1 MKGVYMNSN
10 TYVVQKGDTLY
21 GISKQFN
28 TSMQRLRELN
38 NLSSDILTIGKVLIV
53 SPNSDSNPSECVTYT
68 VKKGDSLYS
77 IAKQYNST
85 VDAIKRYNNL
95 TSNNLSIG
103 QKLKLPCYMKDND
116 NTTMPNFVMYTVKAG
131 DSLYSIAQQYNTTVD
146 KIKSDNKLTSN
157 TLSIGQVLM
166 IADKTTDATVEECFG
181 EDEVLEE
188 DYVIY
193 VVKPGDNLYSIARKY
208 DTIVSELK
216 RLNNLTSNNLSV
228 GQELKIPNERRIYVV
243 KRGDSLYSIANMF
256 NTTVSAIKSKNNLTT
271 NNLSIGQE
279 LII

>member
-1 MKGVYMNSN
+1 MNSN

-157 TLSIGQVLM
+157 TLSIGQVFM

-208 DTIVSELK
+208 DTTVSELK

>member
-1 MKGVYMNSN
+1 
-10 TYVVQKGDTLY
+10 
-21 GISKQFN
+21 
-28 TSMQRLRELN
+28 MQRLRELN

-208 DTIVSELK
+208 DTTVSELK

>member
-1 MKGVYMNSN
+1 MNSN

-38 NLSSDILTIGKVLIV
+38 NLSSDILAIGKVLIV

-166 IADKTTDATVEECFG
+166 IADKTTDAIVEECFG

-208 DTIVSELK
+208 DTTVSELK

>member
-131 DSLYSIAQQYNTTVD
+131 DSLYSITQQYNTTVD

-208 DTIVSELK
+208 DTTVSELK

>member
-1 MKGVYMNSN
+1 MNSN

-208 DTIVSELK
+208 DTTVSELK

-228 GQELKIPNERRIYVV
+228 GQELKIPNERRVYVV

>member
-1 MKGVYMNSN
+1 MNSN

-131 DSLYSIAQQYNTTVD
+131 DSLYSIAQQYNTSVD

-208 DTIVSELK
+208 DTTVSELK

>member
-116 NTTMPNFVMYTVKAG
+116 NTTMPNFVMYTVKTG

-208 DTIVSELK
+208 DTTVSELK

>member
-1 MKGVYMNSN
+1 MNNN

-21 GISKQFN
+21 GISRQFN

-38 NLSSDILTIGKVLIV
+38 NLSSDNLSIGQVLIV
-53 SPNSDSNPSECVTYT
+53 SANSDSNPSECVVYT

-77 IAKQYNST
+77 IAREYNSS

-103 QKLKLPCYMKDND
+103 QKLKMPCYMDDTD
-116 NTTMPNFVMYTVKAG
+116 NTTKPNFIMYTVKAG
-131 DSLYSIAQQYNTTVD
+131 DSLYSIAQKYGTTVD
-146 KIKSDNKLTSN
+146 KIKSDNKLSSN

-166 IADKTTDATVEECFG
+166 LDDNTKDEVVEECFG
-181 EDEVLEE
+181 EELVEDE
-188 DYVIY
+188 DYIVY
-193 VVKPGDNLYSIARKY
+193 VVKSGDNLYSIARKY
-208 DTIVSELK
+208 NTSVSEIK
-216 RLNNLTSNNLSV
+216 SLNNLTSNNLSI
-228 GQELKIPNERRIYVV
+228 GQELKIPSSGSVYVV
-243 KRGDSLYSIANMF
+243 KRGDSLYSIAKMF
-256 NTTVSAIKSKNNLTT
+256 NTTVNSIKSKNNLTS

>member
-208 DTIVSELK
+208 DTTVSELK
-216 RLNNLTSNNLSV
+216 KLNNLTSNNLSV

>member
-1 MKGVYMNSN
+1 MNSN

-116 NTTMPNFVMYTVKAG
+116 NTTMPNFVMYTVKTG

-208 DTIVSELK
+208 DTTVSELK

>member
-1 MKGVYMNSN
+1 MNSN

-53 SPNSDSNPSECVTYT
+53 SPNSDRNPSECVTYT

-166 IADKTTDATVEECFG
+166 IGDKTTDATVEECFG

-208 DTIVSELK
+208 DTTVSELK

-228 GQELKIPNERRIYVV
+228 GQELKIPNKRRIYVV

>member
-1 MKGVYMNSN
+1 MNSN

-28 TSMQRLRELN
+28 TSMQKLRELN

-53 SPNSDSNPSECVTYT
+53 SPNSDRNPSECVTYT

-146 KIKSDNKLTSN
+146 KIKSDNKLASN
-157 TLSIGQVLM
+157 NLSIGQVLM

-208 DTIVSELK
+208 DTTVSELK

-228 GQELKIPNERRIYVV
+228 GQELKIPNKRRIYVV

>member
-38 NLSSDILTIGKVLIV
+38 NLSSDILTIGIVLIV

-193 VVKPGDNLYSIARKY
+193 VVKPGDNLYSIARKC
-208 DTIVSELK
+208 DTTVSELK

>member
-28 TSMQRLRELN
+28 TSMQKLRELN

-53 SPNSDSNPSECVTYT
+53 SPNSDRNPSECVTYT

-146 KIKSDNKLTSN
+146 KIKSDNKLASN
-157 TLSIGQVLM
+157 NLSIGQVLM

-208 DTIVSELK
+208 DTTVSELK

-228 GQELKIPNERRIYVV
+228 GQELKIPNKRRIYVV

>member
-1 MKGVYMNSN
+1 
-10 TYVVQKGDTLY
+10 
-21 GISKQFN
+21 
-28 TSMQRLRELN
+28 
-38 NLSSDILTIGKVLIV
+38 
-53 SPNSDSNPSECVTYT
+53 
-68 VKKGDSLYS
+68 
-77 IAKQYNST
+77 
-85 VDAIKRYNNL
+85 
-95 TSNNLSIG
+95 
-103 QKLKLPCYMKDND
+103 MKDND

-208 DTIVSELK
+208 DTTVSELK

>member
-28 TSMQRLRELN
+28 TSMQKLRELN

-53 SPNSDSNPSECVTYT
+53 SPNSDRNPSECVTYT

-146 KIKSDNKLTSN
+146 KIKSDNKLPSN
-157 TLSIGQVLM
+157 NLSIGQVLM

-208 DTIVSELK
+208 DTTVSELK
-216 RLNNLTSNNLSV
+216 RLNNLTTNNLSV

>member
-1 MKGVYMNSN
+1 MNSN

-146 KIKSDNKLTSN
+146 KIKSDNKLASN
-157 TLSIGQVLM
+157 NLSIGQVLM

-208 DTIVSELK
+208 DTTVSELK

>member
-1 MKGVYMNSN
+1 MNSN

-166 IADKTTDATVEECFG
+166 IADKTTDATIEECFG

-208 DTIVSELK
+208 DTTVSELK

>member
-1 MKGVYMNSN
+1 MNSN

-28 TSMQRLRELN
+28 TSMQKLRELN

-146 KIKSDNKLTSN
+146 KIKSDNKLASN
-157 TLSIGQVLM
+157 NLSIGQVLM

-208 DTIVSELK
+208 DTTVSELK

>member
-1 MKGVYMNSN
+1 MNSN

-53 SPNSDSNPSECVTYT
+53 YPNSDSNPSECVTYT

-208 DTIVSELK
+208 DTTVSELK

>member
-1 MKGVYMNSN
+1 MNSN

-53 SPNSDSNPSECVTYT
+53 FPNSDSNPSECVTYT

-166 IADKTTDATVEECFG
+166 IADKTTDMTVEECFG

-208 DTIVSELK
+208 DTTVLELK

>member
-1 MKGVYMNSN
+1 MNSN

-28 TSMQRLRELN
+28 TSMQKLRELN

-208 DTIVSELK
+208 DTTVSELK

-228 GQELKIPNERRIYVV
+228 GQELKIPNKRRIYVV

>member
-1 MKGVYMNSN
+1 MNSN

-208 DTIVSELK
+208 DTTVSELK

-228 GQELKIPNERRIYVV
+228 GQELKIPNKRRIYVV

>member
-1 MKGVYMNSN
+1 MNSN

-157 TLSIGQVLM
+157 NLSIGQVLM
-166 IADKTTDATVEECFG
+166 IADKTTDATIEECFG

-208 DTIVSELK
+208 DTTVSELK

-228 GQELKIPNERRIYVV
+228 GQELKIPNEKRIYVV

>member
-1 MKGVYMNSN
+1 MNSN

-38 NLSSDILTIGKVLIV
+38 NLSSDILAIGKVLIV

-157 TLSIGQVLM
+157 NLSIGQVLM

-208 DTIVSELK
+208 DTTVSELK

>member
-1 MKGVYMNSN
+1 MNSN

-28 TSMQRLRELN
+28 TSMQSLRELN

-208 DTIVSELK
+208 DTTVSELK

>member
-1 MKGVYMNSN
+1 MNSN

-38 NLSSDILTIGKVLIV
+38 NLSSDILAIGQVLIV
-53 SPNSDSNPSECVTYT
+53 SPNSDRNPSECVTYT

-77 IAKQYNST
+77 IARQYNST

-103 QKLKLPCYMKDND
+103 QKLKIPCYMKDND

-166 IADKTTDATVEECFG
+166 LEDKMADTVVEECFG
-181 EDEVLEE
+181 EDESLEE

-208 DTIVSELK
+208 NTTVSELK

-228 GQELKIPNERRIYVV
+228 GQELKIPNEGRIYVV

>member
-1 MKGVYMNSN
+1 MNSN